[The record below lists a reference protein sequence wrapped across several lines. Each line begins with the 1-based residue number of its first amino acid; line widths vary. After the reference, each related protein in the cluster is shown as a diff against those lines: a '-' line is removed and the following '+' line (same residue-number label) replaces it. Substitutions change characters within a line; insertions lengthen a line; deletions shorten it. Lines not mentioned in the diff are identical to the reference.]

1 MTSTVRGNGRF
12 CNNLIRNIAVSL
24 IAEKHDLSVEYS
36 YQSDMDAIGLQL
48 FSGTHSYPNTTL
60 LTEDNYFQI
69 LEGDTLQCNLDPNW
83 NFFQKNDTMTLVRTY
98 LNTRFKESI
107 TSKNPFNSRYATN
120 NDAFV
125 HVRLGDTKHS
135 NPGLTYYLKALSMN
149 TFDTLY
155 IATDDFDDDV
165 IKGLVDAYPAAKL
178 LRTAEV
184 ETIQFGSTCKYVILS
199 HGSFSAVIG
208 MLSFW
213 SDVLYPQHREGYI
226 WYETSSFDVPNWKV
240 VKFTH

>member
-69 LEGDTLQCNLDPNW
+69 LEGNTLQCNLDPNW

-98 LNTRFKESI
+98 LNTRVKESI

-213 SDVLYPQHREGYI
+213 SSVMYPPHREGHI
-226 WYETSSFDVPNWKV
+226 WYERTMFDDTPEWRV
-240 VKFTH
+240 VQT